1 MCFPH
6 LPGLGPLCPRCYHFR
21 PCSFLTFLRFNN
33 FSALSLIFHPLC
45 LLYPI
50 CTLFAWW
57 LCCGTQKRSC
67 LFCIL
72 FKPVESLLDFL
83 LGFHFA
89 MAIVHVGLADCTFW
103 YIIIFTM
110 AGKRLWGLLSSRF
123 SRLLSSRK
131 GGLCLRSSR
140 PSRLWSFLDLGLQ
153 ILRCLS
159 RLRWHWRWWLY
170 PPGWRL
176 LQMLLQAPARTFAAA
191 ATFFKAI
198 FFFVWIEGG
207 ILTKKSHSHHFPS
220 RRLANTVLRR
230 VVNFQ
235 VTWQYTLAPG
245 FGMRPKVLA
254 ASLHSLQPCVP
265 QLSPVTSHISKKQ
278 KTSV

>member
-21 PCSFLTFLRFNN
+21 PCSFLTFLRFKN

-45 LLYPI
+45 LYPI

-89 MAIVHVGLADCTFW
+89 MAIVHIGLADCTFW

-198 FFFVWIEGG
+198 VFFVWIEGG
-207 ILTKKSHSHHFPS
+207 ILTKKSHSHRFPS
-220 RRLANTVLRR
+220 CRLANNEKGCELSGH
-230 VVNFQ
+230 
-235 VTWQYTLAPG
+235 LAVHVG
-245 FGMRPKVLA
+245 SWLWDASKGSGSKSSFTA
-254 ASLHSLQPCVP
+254 ALCS
-265 QLSPVTSHISKKQ
+265 
-278 KTSV
+278 SVESCH